1 MKKTLYSL
9 LCIVLAAVL
18 LQACSKNDA
27 IQPRNTSTLS
37 AGSAASNGNVSIL
50 AVIPGAIN
58 PFTVLGHW
66 ANPASGASGF
76 GSIPYN
82 LTNND
87 STHIPAQ
94 IRFTGF
100 FNSYIVRRTTVPQTF
115 LGYVDNTGD
124 TSLNNLT
131 LSYVQANYHTAFG
144 VDSIGES
151 AAYNSFQGYYTY
163 DPVTHVPVTIK
174 TRFVIVA
181 NNATIGSATLVYA
194 IKVDALPA
202 QQSGSL
208 AKADVVGRY
217 KQF

>member
-1 MKKTLYSL
+1 MKKTMYFLS
-9 LCIVLAAVL
+9 CTVLAAVL
-18 LQACSKNDA
+18 LQACTKNDA
-27 IQPRNTSTLS
+27 IQPQNTNPIS
-37 AGSAASNGNVSIL
+37 AGSARTNSQIGIL
-50 AVIPGAIN
+50 SVTPGVIN
-58 PFTVLGHW
+58 YFTALGHW
-66 ANPASGASGF
+66 ANPAGGASGF

-82 LTNND
+82 LLNND
-87 STHIPAQ
+87 STSLPVQ

-100 FNSYIVRRTTVPQTF
+100 FNSFIVRRSLFPQTY
-115 LGYVDNTGD
+115 LGYVDNVSD
-124 TSLNNLT
+124 TSLNNLS
-131 LSYVQANYHTAFG
+131 LSHVQSNYHTAFG

-181 NNATIGSATLVYA
+181 NNSSIGSATVVYA

-202 QQSGSL
+202 QTSGSL
-208 AKADVVGRY
+208 AKADIVARY